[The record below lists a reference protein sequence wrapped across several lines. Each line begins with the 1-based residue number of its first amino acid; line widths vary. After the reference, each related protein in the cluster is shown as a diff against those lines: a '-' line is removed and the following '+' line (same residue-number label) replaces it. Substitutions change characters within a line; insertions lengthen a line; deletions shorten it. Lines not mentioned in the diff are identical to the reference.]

1 MTCVLVVFRVTRDEG
16 VFVGATRT
24 GATRTAGL
32 GHAELGQR
40 DWDRRYKDSGT
51 GTCETGTAGLGHVLQ
66 GQFVCFLFFVIG
78 MLKEKIIFLCDCM
91 YVCNNC
97 CCCCY

>member
-1 MTCVLVVFRVTRDEG
+1 MQVVCKLLDLG
-16 VFVGATRT
+16 H
-24 GATRTAGL
+24 AGL

-51 GTCETGTAGLGHVLQ
+51 GTRATRTICL
-66 GQFVCFLFFVIG
+66 FFYFFVIQ

-91 YVCNNC
+91 YVCNLIVVVVTNTTVESLR
-97 CCCCY
+97 